1 MHTTKPPDG
10 ELFFGV
16 TTTDTAVVL
25 SVAGEIDMLTAP
37 QLRAQL
43 GALQLHSSSAVIVDL
58 SRVDFL
64 TSAGIGALVQ
74 GRDAV
79 SPIAYVIVADGYATR
94 RPMQLLGLHEEIDI
108 YPTLSAALEG
118 VQRSATMAG

>member
-1 MHTTKPPDG
+1 
-10 ELFFGV
+10 
-16 TTTDTAVVL
+16 
-25 SVAGEIDMLTAP
+25 LTAP
-37 QLRAQL
+37 QLRVQL

-64 TSAGIGALVQ
+64 TSAGIGVLVR

-79 SPIAYVIVADGYATR
+79 SPSAYAIVADGYATR

-108 YPTLSAALEG
+108 YPSLSAALEG

>member
-1 MHTTKPPDG
+1 
-10 ELFFGV
+10 
-16 TTTDTAVVL
+16 
-25 SVAGEIDMLTAP
+25 
-37 QLRAQL
+37 
-43 GALQLHSSSAVIVDL
+43 
-58 SRVDFL
+58 
-64 TSAGIGALVQ
+64 VQ